1 MNKIYLFVL
10 TMALFGF
17 TVAVA
22 QTSAAP
28 EIPKNYKPAPKA
40 LLPIPGELTENAIF
54 PILGSYEVVNE
65 KGESNNISISNDVE
79 NKGIIWIRGLV
90 DGKFYANLKESP
102 ATYKIF
108 PQKLSPDENLD
119 SMAVSKKSSGK
130 FIEEGTI
137 IFDKEMNKIYIN
149 IGNKYN
155 EIDPSLIFN
164 QSKND
169 TNVEAAGEE
178 TRNSKTNKKIK
189 GKKAANKSMYYT
201 GSKILA
207 NNPNLNP

>member
-1 MNKIYLFVL
+1 
-10 TMALFGF
+10 
-17 TVAVA
+17 
-22 QTSAAP
+22 
-28 EIPKNYKPAPKA
+28 
-40 LLPIPGELTENAIF
+40 LTENAIF

-164 QSKND
+164 QSFQ
-169 TNVEAAGEE
+169 TF
-178 TRNSKTNKKIK
+178 
-189 GKKAANKSMYYT
+189 
-201 GSKILA
+201 
-207 NNPNLNP
+207 